1 MLPEYKSM
9 KDQGESSQWGSG
21 SSAKSIFLNSVS
33 GVWGVASLLGFLL
46 NASATAEGLLTLKF
60 GVNGAVMLKPDAFP
74 KKEAG
79 EQRWRGLTSGWWYL
93 AGC

>member
-21 SSAKSIFLNSVS
+21 SSAKRIFLNSVS

-46 NASATAEGLLTLKF
+46 NASATAEGHLALKF
-60 GVNGAVMLKPDAFP
+60 GVGGAVMLKPDACP

-79 EQRWRGLTSGWWYL
+79 EQRWRGSTSGWWCL
-93 AGC
+93 TGC